1 MCSFSFQERKGRV
14 TASSVSNVPTSK
26 QGGLERGIH
35 EFKGLADVTIPAPES
50 KYSAT
55 DEDHVTAPAGFGRED
70 EIYTTKNDSSQINQG
85 SDVKNNSLEV
95 QSDEEILPRNNGKHE
110 LKQMEAVMINTSQN
124 TLYEKQQPGTR
135 VREEFSQARIAFGEL
150 EVRLRNELARS
161 RQSLDREIRLRNTIE
176 QELKE
181 KEMILGELQKTLTEE
196 QQARAK
202 VGEELKQ
209 ARSACSEREG
219 RLQNEL
225 AQIRQTLDNEVRLR
239 NTREQELKEKRTVV
253 DELQKRLSE
262 KQRARTRV
270 EQELRHELQV
280 KENAIR
286 EQQRYLEDERQQKT
300 VLGERLRSLQL
311 QIEEKNR
318 IEGEL
323 RNELARVRQ
332 TLDRGV
338 QLRNAREQEL
348 REREKVV
355 DELQKTLDEEQQART
370 MVEQELRQELQ
381 VKENAVTEQQRNLED
396 ERQQKT
402 VVEERLRNLQL
413 QIEEENNR
421 HVSTER
427 ELESALSAAQEALAE
442 YQRRQPRDWIIQRE
456 EVLMS
461 DNVLGR
467 GAWGIVR
474 EGTFRSCQVA
484 VKEIHELILSPHN
497 RRLFEREMSI
507 ASCCRHPNLLQFIG
521 ATNDNGSPLFVTEL
535 LDTSLRRL
543 LSQGALNHKEIINLA
558 LDIAKG
564 LNYLHLNKPLPIIHR
579 DISSANVLLWRRDEC
594 WRAKLSD
601 YGSANFLRQ
610 VMTVNQ
616 GAVIYSAPEASTS
629 QQSPKVKTSV
639 FYKFQQ

>member
-1 MCSFSFQERKGRV
+1 MRQVLHAEK
-14 TASSVSNVPTSK
+14 
-26 QGGLERGIH
+26 
-35 EFKGLADVTIPAPES
+35 
-50 KYSAT
+50 
-55 DEDHVTAPAGFGRED
+55 
-70 EIYTTKNDSSQINQG
+70 
-85 SDVKNNSLEV
+85 
-95 QSDEEILPRNNGKHE
+95 LPRNKEKQE
-110 LKQMEAVMINTSQN
+110 LVQMEAVMMNTSQN
-124 TLYEKQQPGTR
+124 TLCEKQQPRTTMGD
-135 VREEFSQARIAFGEL
+135 ESSQAKIAYDEL
-150 EVRLRNELARS
+150 EVRLRNELARF
-161 RQSLDREIRLRNTIE
+161 RETLDSEMRLRNTRE
-176 QELKE
+176 QELRGKVT
-181 KEMILGELQKTLTEE
+181 IVDELQKALTEE
-196 QQARAK
+196 QQARAR
-202 VGEELKQ
+202 VAEQLRQ
-209 ARSACSEREG
+209 ARSACSELEG
-219 RLQNEL
+219 GFQNEL
-225 AQIRQTLDNEVRLR
+225 AHIRQTLDNEVRLR
-239 NTREQELKEKRTVV
+239 NTREQELKEKETVV
-253 DELQKRLSE
+253 DELQRSLGE
-262 KQRARTRV
+262 EQQMRTRV
-270 EQELRHELQV
+270 EQELQV
-280 KENAIR
+280 KENTIR
-286 EQQRYLEDERQQKT
+286 EEQLHLEDERQLRST
-300 VLGERLRSLQL
+300 LEERLRNIRV
-311 QIEEKNR
+311 QIGR
-318 IEGEL
+318 L
-323 RNELARVRQ
+323 RNELALARKTIDREVR
-332 TLDRGV
+332 
-338 QLRNAREQEL
+338 LRNAREQEL
-348 REREKVV
+348 GERKKAV
-355 DELQKTLDEEQQART
+355 DELQITLFEQQQART

-484 VKEIHELILSPHN
+484 AKEIHELILSPHN

-543 LSQGALNHKEIINLA
+543 LSKGALNHKEIVNLA

-639 FYKFQQ
+639 SYNF